1 MDKDKRPSLVF
12 IASRFPY
19 PLEKGDKLRA
29 FHLLKGLS
37 KTHQIHLIALSN
49 EDIKESWYNEV
60 KPFTSEI
67 TIYKLNP
74 ILQWFR
80 IIFCLFTNQP
90 FQLAYF
96 TSFTIKRSIKKQL
109 RSLAPDHIFCQMIR
123 PAEYVKNYH
132 HCNKTID
139 YMDTLSVG
147 MERRAQ
153 KAPWVTRWIYKME
166 AQRLKE
172 YEQRIFNYFEFQTM
186 ISQQDVHYI
195 AHPDQRKIQVI
206 PNGIDTDFFYPS
218 NRSEATH
225 DLVFVG
231 NLSYAPN
238 IDAMQWFAEHVL
250 THEPNWRLL
259 VAGANPSAAFVQSL
273 KKYPN
278 ISVEGWQPDI
288 RTAYARGSV
297 FIAPMQIGTGMQNK
311 LLESMA
317 MGIPCITT
325 PLASEALD
333 VIPGKDLL
341 VARNEEEFLKHIR
354 FLLNNQEEAKVI
366 GGQGRITVTKIYSW
380 ERAITAL
387 DALLIPQ
394 R

>member
-1 MDKDKRPSLVF
+1 MDKRPSLVF

-29 FHLLKGLS
+29 YNLLKGLS
-37 KTHQIHLIALSN
+37 KTHNIHLIALSN
-49 EDIKESWYNEV
+49 EDVKASWYDEV
-60 KPFTSEI
+60 RPFTTAI
-67 TIYKLNP
+67 TVYTMKP
-74 ILQWFR
+74 IWQWIR
-80 IIFCLFTNQP
+80 LIICAFTNQP

-96 TSFTIKRSIKKQL
+96 TSFKIKRRIRKQIV
-109 RSLAPDHIFCQMIR
+109 SLAPDHIFCQMIR
-123 PAEYVKNYH
+123 PAEYVKDYH

-166 AQRLKE
+166 AIRLKE

-195 AHPDQRKIQVI
+195 AHPDQRKIRVI
-206 PNGIDTDFFYPS
+206 PNGIDTDFFQPLPS
-218 NRSEATH
+218 TSKPFE
-225 DLVFVG
+225 LVFVG

-238 IDAMQWFAEHVL
+238 VDAMRWFAENVVI
-250 THEPNWRLL
+250 HEPQWRLL
-259 VAGANPSAAFVQSL
+259 IAGANPSHTLIQSL

-278 ISVEGWQPDI
+278 ITIEGWQPDI
-288 RTAYARGSV
+288 RLAYSRGKV

-311 LLESMA
+311 LLEAMA

-325 PLASEALD
+325 PLASEALT

-341 VARNEEEFLKHIR
+341 VGSTNEAILTHIR
-354 FLLNNQEEAKVI
+354 YLLDNPKEAETI
-366 GGQGRITVTKIYSW
+366 GTQGRKTVHERYSW
-380 ERAITAL
+380 EQSIEGL
-387 DALLIPQ
+387 NELLIPQ

>member
-1 MDKDKRPSLVF
+1 MDKRPTLVF

-29 FHLLKGLS
+29 FNLLKGLS

-67 TIYKLNP
+67 TVHKLNP
-74 ILQWFR
+74 ILQWIR

-96 TSFTIKRSIKKQL
+96 TSLKIKRKIKKQL
-109 RSLAPDHIFCQMIR
+109 AALAPDHIFCQMIR

-153 KAPWVTRWIYKME
+153 KAPWATRWIYKME
-166 AQRLKE
+166 ALRLKE

-195 AHPDQRKIQVI
+195 AHPDQRKIHVI
-206 PNGIDTDFFYPS
+206 PNGIDTDFFHPVKG
-218 NRSEATH
+218 SEAPF

-238 IDAMQWFAEHVL
+238 IDAMQWFAAHVL
-250 THEPNWRLL
+250 KHEPNWRLL
-259 VAGANPSAAFVQSL
+259 IAGANPSGAFIQSL

-288 RTAYARGSV
+288 RTAYARGKV

-311 LLESMA
+311 LLEAMA

-325 PLASEALD
+325 PLASEALA
-333 VIPGKDLL
+333 VVSGEDLL
-341 VARNEEEFLKHIR
+341 VARNAEEFLEHIR
-354 FLLNNQEEAKVI
+354 FLLKNQEKAEVI
-366 GGQGRITVTKIYSW
+366 GSQGRTRVKKIYSW
-380 ERAITAL
+380 EGAISAL
-387 DALLIPQ
+387 DALLIPP